1 MTVIVNYGA
10 LESGTDLKCLLQSE
24 GLIVIRKANL
34 SLNQFKSLAES
45 LGTPLKTKKHTIQDY
60 VQIVSS
66 KGLFEDKEV
75 DWHNDWSYGR
85 GKYHGTILCNV
96 NSGHLANTI
105 FADMAKAPKELKE
118 KYKKEYGE
126 YFPPQELHD
135 KCFTE
140 KQIKLLKKM
149 RVRRPFVFTHND
161 LEILYC
167 SLGTTDKDFSDV
179 REWADTYNY
188 EHYWRPGD
196 ILIWDNLRMMHK
208 RPAFKGD
215 RTLWRVQFEIENAP
229 I

>member
-1 MTVIVNYGA
+1 MTVMVNYGA
-10 LESGTDLKCLLQSE
+10 LKSGTDLKELLQRE
-24 GLIVIRKANL
+24 GLIIIRRANL
-34 SLNQFKSLAES
+34 SLNQFKALAES
-45 LGTPLKTKKHTIQDY
+45 LGTPLKTEKHTVHDY
-60 VQIVSS
+60 VQIVSN

-196 ILIWDNLRMMHK
+196 ILVWDNLRMMHK
-208 RPAFKGD
+208 RPAFKGE
-215 RTLWRVQFEIENAP
+215 RTLWRVQFEIANAP